1 MNPPQILV
9 VRIDAPSTSE
19 ALQMAEQKLGIV
31 EAIVMF
37 MPSKEYPGG
46 GSYIA
51 YRFRRDAE
59 IYLSNK

>member
-1 MNPPQILV
+1 
-9 VRIDAPSTSE
+9 
-19 ALQMAEQKLGIV
+19 MAEQKLGIV